1 MPNTG
6 SALISLHMNH
16 LDVKQIALKATARVS
31 GYECSSILSEREQ
44 STVFRRWMT
53 AVAVLFLLW
62 LQGCAATGPKGAEMA
77 SALGAL
83 PPGFGRIVF
92 YRSSSIVGAAV
103 HALEAAIA
111 REEAERQA
119 AIDEAAALGEAAPQ
133 VEGISLRQRAVPLID
148 MLRRSAAVGKEVV
161 WGL

>member
-1 MPNTG
+1 MQTIFMDVPVTG
-6 SALISLHMNH
+6 
-16 LDVKQIALKATARVS
+16 
-31 GYECSSILSEREQ
+31 
-44 STVFRRWMT
+44 
-53 AVAVLFLLW
+53 VLFKNSLSLNKKYPGRENPDRAGVPGAQWNLFQFQGNIMLYRFKSRVTGDVIMLEPNGRRLLEI
-62 LQGCAATGPKGAEMA
+62 LGKDPGAPGIIEAGDA
-77 SALGAL
+77 S
-83 PPGFGRIVF
+83 
-92 YRSSSIVGAAV
+92 AAV

-161 WGL
+161 WGV